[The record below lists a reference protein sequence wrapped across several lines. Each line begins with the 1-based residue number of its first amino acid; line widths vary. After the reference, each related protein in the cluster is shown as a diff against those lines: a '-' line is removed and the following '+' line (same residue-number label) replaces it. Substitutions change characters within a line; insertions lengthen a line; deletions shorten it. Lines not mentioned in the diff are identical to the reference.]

1 MHVFVF
7 ANPLGVLLFT
17 DLVFEEGLTQVDAEL
32 DVIFVPTDDLIVE
45 AMLKMAAVTA
55 EDVVYDLGCGDG
67 RIVVAAAMERGARAV
82 GVDMDPRRIAEAN
95 ALAQEV
101 SVEDRVQ
108 FIQDDLL
115 TVDFSDASV
124 VTLYLLPSL
133 NVKLKARILT
143 ELKPGTRIIA
153 HAFNMGRW
161 QPDAKRAMGGVYLY
175 KWVVPAPVQGTWE
188 WLGAD
193 AKVYRVSLEQ
203 TFQMLSGT
211 AWIDNVQ
218 AELIEAKLLGD
229 RVRLVIQADVRDEP
243 QVFMSSYQEGV
254 LLPAIDS
261 QQVSAGIRL
270 EV

>member
-1 MHVFVF
+1 
-7 ANPLGVLLFT
+7 LFT
-17 DLVFEEGLTQVDAEL
+17 DLSFEEGFTKVDAEL
-32 DVIFVPTDDLIVE
+32 DVIYVPTDELVVE
-45 AMLKMAAVTA
+45 AMLKMADVTTS
-55 EDVVYDLGCGDG
+55 DVLYDLGCGDG
-67 RIVVAAAMERGARAV
+67 RIVVAAAMERGAHAV

-95 ALAQEV
+95 KLAEMV
-101 SVEDRVQ
+101 DVGDRVQ

-115 TVDFSDASV
+115 TVDFSDATV

-143 ELKPGTRIIA
+143 ELQPGTRIIA

-188 WLGAD
+188 WLSDNG
-193 AKVYRVSLEQ
+193 KVYRVTLDQ

-211 AWIDNVQ
+211 AWIDDEQV
-218 AELIEAKLLGD
+218 ELLEAKILGA
-229 RVRLVIQADVRDEP
+229 RVRLVIQASVTEEP

-261 QQVSAGIRL
+261 KQVSAGIR
-270 EV
+270 VAI

>member
-1 MHVFVF
+1 M
-7 ANPLGVLLFT
+7 FT
-17 DLVFEEGLTQVDAEL
+17 DLIFEEGFTKVDAEL
-32 DVIFVPTDDLIVE
+32 DVIFVPTDELVVE

-55 EDVVYDLGCGDG
+55 NDVLYDLGCGDG

-95 ALAQEV
+95 ALAETIG
-101 SVEDRVQ
+101 VEDRVEFLQ
-108 FIQDDLL
+108 EDLL
-115 TVDFSDASV
+115 TVDFSEATV
-124 VTLYLLPSL
+124 LTLYLLPSL

-175 KWVVPAPVQGTWE
+175 KWVVPAPLQGTWE
-188 WLGAD
+188 WLSDEG
-193 AKVYRVSLEQ
+193 KIYRVELDQ
-203 TFQMLSGT
+203 TFQMLSGQ
-211 AWIDNVQ
+211 AWIDNEQV
-218 AELIEAKLLGD
+218 ELVEAKVLGT
-229 RVRLVIQADVRDEP
+229 RVRLVIQTTVTQEAE
-243 QVFMSSYQEGV
+243 VFMSNYQDGV

-261 QQVSAGIRL
+261 KQVSAGIRL